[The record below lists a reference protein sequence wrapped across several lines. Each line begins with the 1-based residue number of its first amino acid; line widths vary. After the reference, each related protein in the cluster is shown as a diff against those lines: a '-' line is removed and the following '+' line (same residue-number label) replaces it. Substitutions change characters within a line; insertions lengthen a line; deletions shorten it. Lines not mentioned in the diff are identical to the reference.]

1 MPPDNVEQVLG
12 YRFRSQGLL
21 EEALTHP
28 SLNVPYNNQRL
39 EFLGDKALGIMVAE
53 LLFRLFP
60 AEKEGAIA
68 KRHAALVCREFLA
81 DYARAKGLAA
91 FVKMSMGEENIG
103 GRENPANLEDVVE
116 ALFGAIYLDG
126 GMDAVNQVFLSY
138 WQEQAGQVKAP
149 PKDPKTTLQEYAQA
163 RGLPLPRYELVET
176 EGPVHAPLFT
186 VAVHVE
192 GQACVAT
199 ATTKRAAEREA
210 ARLMLE
216 HLQQE
221 TDK

>member
-1 MPPDNVEQVLG
+1 MPLEDVERVLG
-12 YRFRSQGLL
+12 YRFRSSGLL
-21 EEALTHP
+21 EEAITHP
-28 SLNVPYNNQRL
+28 SLNSPYNNQRL

-53 LLFRLFP
+53 LLFKLFP

-68 KRHAALVCREFLA
+68 KRHAALVCRDFLA
-81 DYARAKGLAA
+81 EFARAKGLGAYLQ
-91 FVKMSMGEENIG
+91 MSYGEENIG
-103 GRENPANLEDVVE
+103 GRENPANLEDMVE
-116 ALFGAIYLDG
+116 ALFGAVYLDG
-126 GMDAVNQVFLSY
+126 GIDAVEQVFQDY
-138 WQEQAGQVKAP
+138 WKERAGLVKAP

-163 RGLPLPRYELVET
+163 RGLPLPHYELVET

-221 TDK
+221 TD